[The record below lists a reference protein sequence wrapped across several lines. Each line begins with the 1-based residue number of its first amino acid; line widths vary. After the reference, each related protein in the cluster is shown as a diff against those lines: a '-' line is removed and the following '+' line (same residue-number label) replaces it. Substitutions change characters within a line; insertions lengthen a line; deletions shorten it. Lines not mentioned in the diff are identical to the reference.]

1 MPHTIRTATAGDI
14 DSIKEIAV
22 DANMFE
28 PNAVGFFDDM
38 ITGFLNGTMEDNH
51 WLVAERDGRVIGG
64 AYYAPE
70 PFADRIWNLYFIAV
84 APAHHGNGT
93 GGALLTEVER
103 QLRSRGDDTARV
115 LIVETSSTDQYA
127 RTRDFYG
134 HHGYYEEARIRQFY
148 GPDDDKIVFWKSL
161 IDKSPSALPG

>member
-1 MPHTIRTATAGDI
+1 MPDTIRTATVGDI
-14 DSIKEIAV
+14 DAIKQVAV

-28 PNAVGFFDDM
+28 PNAVGFFDDL
-38 ITGFLNGTMEDNH
+38 ITGFLDGTMGDNH
-51 WLVAERDGRVIGG
+51 WLVTEHDGRVIAS

-70 PFADRIWNLYFIAV
+70 PFAESVWNLYFIAV

-93 GGALLTEVER
+93 GGTLLAEVER
-103 QLRSRGDDTARV
+103 QLRTLGADTARV

-127 RTRDFYG
+127 RTRDFYR
-134 HHGYYEEARIRQFY
+134 HHGYDEEARIRQFY

-161 IDKSPSALPG
+161 ID